1 MNKGV
6 RPFNTDA
13 TELST
18 SVSANENKKVGTKKL
33 FQSNFKKKNLLK
45 EFH

>member
-1 MNKGV
+1 MSVNKGV

-18 SVSANENKKVGTKKL
+18 SVSANENKNVGKKVP
-33 FQSNFKKKNLLK
+33 
-45 EFH
+45 